1 MKKGI
6 HQLRPYQQDI
16 KRRVVAAWDSHRSVM
31 VQMPTG
37 TGKTHVLAAI
47 IREVA
52 DEGVWIIAHRREL
65 VEQIE
70 ETVARYGMRT
80 ASGRV
85 RVMSIQWLSRHWDD
99 MDGRRPGLIV
109 IDEAHHA
116 LAATYKEL
124 WSRHPEAR
132 KLGMTATPCRLNRMG
147 FTDLFEVLIASDG
160 IADFIRQGWLSAFD
174 YVSIRPDSE
183 DQRLVDSLSK
193 RGADGDF
200 QEVLL
205 LPSGGD
211 TSYTGLMVEGD
222 TLWVSYY
229 SSHETP
235 NASVYLARIP
245 LSVLGIK

>member
-1 MKKGI
+1 MTATGPFL
-6 HQLRPYQQDI
+6 LRPYQTDM
-16 KRRVVAAWDSHRSVM
+16 KRRIFAEWELHRSLM

-37 TGKTHVLAAI
+37 TGKTHLLASV
-47 IREVA
+47 IRDLSEA
-52 DEGVWIIAHRREL
+52 TGNKDVWIITHRREL

-70 ETVARYGMRT
+70 ETVARYGMR
-80 ASGRV
+80 SSEGRV
-85 RVMSIQWLSRHWDD
+85 KAMSIQWLSRHWDD

-174 YVSIRPDSE
+174 YVSIRPDGE

-200 QEVLL
+200 QVKEMDAVLNRKPEIGRL
-205 LPSGGD
+205 YAD
-211 TSYTGLMVEGD
+211 D
-222 TLWVSYY
+222 
-229 SSHETP
+229 
-235 NASVYLARIP
+235 RIH
-245 LSVLGIK
+245 